1 LFCEIAQGQS
11 PAHIIFRDE
20 SICVF
25 LDLNPI
31 RPGHTQIVPREHYV
45 YFDTLPPELACSI
58 VQLGQRVARAQT
70 AIQRAA
76 RRLSVHGRPHVHAHV
91 VPLIASDDITSR
103 RYIREEH
110 VTYQDAPPPARR
122 VADNRR

>member
-1 LFCEIAQGQS
+1 LRAPSSNWGNASREPKQLYSVRRAGFLFTGGDI
-11 PAHIIFRDE
+11 
-20 SICVF
+20 
-25 LDLNPI
+25 
-31 RPGHTQIVPREHYV
+31 
-45 YFDTLPPELACSI
+45 
-58 VQLGQRVARAQT
+58 
-70 AIQRAA
+70 
-76 RRLSVHGRPHVHAHV
+76 PHVHAHV